1 MNIIAK
7 LGRVGIKKNMFWRVW
22 EVCISVLVEG
32 LNDIFKNKLL
42 LSGLFNTSCI
52 DLAFDKIKIYVRR
65 IYFAA
70 AVCSLQLTCCP
81 EMAFT
86 I

>member
-32 LNDIFKNKLL
+32 LNDFFKKQTVAEWIF
-42 LSGLFNTSCI
+42 
-52 DLAFDKIKIYVRR
+52 
-65 IYFAA
+65 
-70 AVCSLQLTCCP
+70 
-81 EMAFT
+81 
-86 I
+86 